1 MEAFLSKLPYTLA
14 RSSELLRANDFVV
27 LKLNLQSV
35 LLSRGSYGVVRAFLN
50 VCLHWRMK
58 PGH

>member
-14 RSSELLRANDFVV
+14 RSSELSRANDFVV

-35 LLSRGSYGVVRAFLN
+35 LLSRSSDGVVRAFLN
-50 VCLHWRMK
+50 VCRDWRMK